1 MKKKMF
7 SAICL
12 LLSAVCIFSAC
23 RKDNGNGKA
32 RTCKLVFIF
41 SRKDNG
47 NGGSDEQTGSAASGD
62 STASSAN
69 DLVLPYS
76 NNDSLNPFFAVGTEN
91 ISLTDLAYDPLFKV
105 KADYTPEN
113 VIAEKGD
120 ISGTSVTVTLS
131 GARFSDG
138 SSVSPQDVVYSF
150 NKAKAS
156 SRYGQLLSN
165 IQSAKASG

>member
-1 MKKKMF
+1 MKKKIF

-23 RKDNGNGKA
+23 
-32 RTCKLVFIF
+32 
-41 SRKDNG
+41 RKDNG

-69 DLVLPYS
+69 DLILPYS

-120 ISGTSVTVTLS
+120 IS
-131 GARFSDG
+131 
-138 SSVSPQDVVYSF
+138 
-150 NKAKAS
+150 
-156 SRYGQLLSN
+156 
-165 IQSAKASG
+165 

>member
-1 MKKKMF
+1 MKKKIF

-23 RKDNGNGKA
+23 
-32 RTCKLVFIF
+32 
-41 SRKDNG
+41 RKDNG

-91 ISLTDLAYDPLFKV
+91 ISLTDFDTVVRVAAETGYI
-105 KADYTPEN
+105 KAEDEERL
-113 VIAEKGD
+113 I
-120 ISGTSVTVTLS
+120 
-131 GARFSDG
+131 RFRDNPTDESWI
-138 SSVSPQDVVYSF
+138 
-150 NKAKAS
+150 K
-156 SRYGQLLSN
+156 
-165 IQSAKASG
+165 

>member
-1 MKKKMF
+1 MKKKIF

-23 RKDNGNGKA
+23 
-32 RTCKLVFIF
+32 
-41 SRKDNG
+41 RKDNG

-69 DLVLPYS
+69 DLILPYS

-113 VIAEKGD
+113 VIAERV
-120 ISGTSVTVTLS
+120 ILAELRLPLHSQVRAFRTVRPFRRRTSYIRSIRQRRRRATGSCCLI
-131 GARFSDG
+131 FSRQRR
-138 SSVSPQDVVYSF
+138 P
-150 NKAKAS
+150 AE
-156 SRYGQLLSN
+156 LLRLRSLHRTRMC
-165 IQSAKASG
+165 

>member
-1 MKKKMF
+1 MKKKIF

-23 RKDNGNGKA
+23 
-32 RTCKLVFIF
+32 
-41 SRKDNG
+41 RKDNG

-131 GARFSDG
+131 GARFSDPFRRRTSYIRSIKQRRRRATG
-138 SSVSPQDVVYSF
+138 SCCQIF
-150 NKAKAS
+150 
-156 SRYGQLLSN
+156 SRQRRPAELLRLRSLHRTRMC
-165 IQSAKASG
+165 

>member
-1 MKKKMF
+1 MKKKIF

-23 RKDNGNGKA
+23 
-32 RTCKLVFIF
+32 
-41 SRKDNG
+41 RKDNG

-69 DLVLPYS
+69 DLILPYS

-120 ISGTSVTVTLS
+120 IRSIRQRRRRATGSCCQI
-131 GARFSDG
+131 FSRQRRPAG
-138 SSVSPQDVVYSF
+138 
-150 NKAKAS
+150 
-156 SRYGQLLSN
+156 LLRLRSLHRTRMC
-165 IQSAKASG
+165 

>member
-1 MKKKMF
+1 MKKKIF

-23 RKDNGNGKA
+23 
-32 RTCKLVFIF
+32 
-41 SRKDNG
+41 RKDNG

-120 ISGTSVTVTLS
+120 ITGTSVTVRLS

-138 SSVSPQDVVYSF
+138 SYIRSIKQRRRHATGSCCLIF
-150 NKAKAS
+150 
-156 SRYGQLLSN
+156 SRQRRPAGLLRLRYLHRTRMC
-165 IQSAKASG
+165 

>member
-1 MKKKMF
+1 MKKKIF

-23 RKDNGNGKA
+23 
-32 RTCKLVFIF
+32 
-41 SRKDNG
+41 RKDNG

-120 ISGTSVTVTLS
+120 ITGTSVCS
-131 GARFSDG
+131 HCGAYISALVRQGDKTGYAFKAAVKYSVGKGVRRSCYVYALFTGPVCAECTQFSRC
-138 SSVSPQDVVYSF
+138 
-150 NKAKAS
+150 KKRH
-156 SRYGQLLSN
+156 SR
-165 IQSAKASG
+165 